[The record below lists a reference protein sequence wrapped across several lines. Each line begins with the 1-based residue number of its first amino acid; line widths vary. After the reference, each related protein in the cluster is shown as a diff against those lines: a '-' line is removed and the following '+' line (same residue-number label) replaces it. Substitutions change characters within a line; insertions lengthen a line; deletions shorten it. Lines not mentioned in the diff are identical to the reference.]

1 MVGLDKL
8 TLSRKP
14 YIQSY
19 PKFFSLIIFANQQNI
34 THICNFIITGIAF
47 PHSVAHVVISLYVNR
62 IELEHVFMSFF
73 LENAKKI
80 FAFHFIEKVGVL
92 HAS

>member
-1 MVGLDKL
+1 VEINRFFIKEKLDAG
-8 TLSRKP
+8 
-14 YIQSY
+14 
-19 PKFFSLIIFANQQNI
+19 IIKI
-34 THICNFIITGIAF
+34 
-47 PHSVAHVVISLYVNR
+47 AHVSSEQQVADC
-62 IELEHVFMSFF
+62 FF